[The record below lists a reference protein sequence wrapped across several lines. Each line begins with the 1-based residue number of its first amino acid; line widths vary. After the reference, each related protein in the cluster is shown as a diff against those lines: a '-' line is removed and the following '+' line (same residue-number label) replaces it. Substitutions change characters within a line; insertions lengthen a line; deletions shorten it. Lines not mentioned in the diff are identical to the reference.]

1 MTAKI
6 YNPLEKMTITSAF
19 GPRKSFATSQ
29 GTANPN
35 HSGVDLR
42 AVTGTKVYAPI
53 CGTVTKVVNG
63 TTGFGKY
70 VDVKTAD
77 GYTMRFAHLSA
88 PKVSVGQTV
97 QAGQVLALSGATG
110 NVTGAHLHFGVYNE
124 QMAAIDPLAWL
135 DQLRQSSSAGG
146 SLLDMIKL
154 PTATAGGYTVS
165 VPAGSGASVA
175 AVLIIGAGLMLLA
188 GGE

>member
-1 MTAKI
+1 MTKV
-6 YNPLEKMTITSAF
+6 YSPLEKMTVTSAF
-19 GPRKSFATSQ
+19 GPRNAFKTSQ

-42 AVTGTKVYAPI
+42 AVTGTQVYAPI
-53 CGTVTKVVNG
+53 SGMVTKVVNG
-63 TTGFGKY
+63 TAGFGKY
-70 VDVKTAD
+70 VDVKTAN

-110 NVTGAHLHFGVYNE
+110 NVTGAHLHFGVYD
-124 QMAAIDPLAWL
+124 QKMTAVDPLAWL
-135 DQLRQSSSAGG
+135 DQLKQSGDQSG
-146 SLLDMIKL
+146 SILDLIKL
-154 PTATAGGYTVS
+154 PTATAAGYTVS
-165 VPAGSGASVA
+165 VPAGSGASMA
-175 AVLIIGAGLMLLA
+175 AALIIGAGLMLLV